1 MLTNSCIFTV
11 LYLNIFE
18 QKGMSIK
25 MELLMGLALGV
36 ILGWIFLPQPQGLR
50 DMAADLAVR
59 TPFIKR
65 FFK

>member
-1 MLTNSCIFTV
+1 
-11 LYLNIFE
+11 
-18 QKGMSIK
+18 MSIK